1 MDSGGARARIAP
13 KLRQKLRLAIGQTN
27 TLGYTFEHAD
37 SRSVI
42 RFAVGWIVVV
52 LEQELRQAP
61 KIAPKLRLNIG
72 QTNTLGYT
80 FKYADSRSVIRFT
93 IG

>member
-27 TLGYTFEHAD
+27 TLGYTFKHAD

-42 RFAVGWIVVV
+42 RFAVGGIVVV
-52 LEQELRQAP
+52 LEQ
-61 KIAPKLRLNIG
+61 KLRLHPKNCAKKKLR
-72 QTNTLGYT
+72 N
-80 FKYADSRSVIRFT
+80 F
-93 IG
+93 